1 MVSDPFILMP
11 GLSDTHSFRVLKSTP
26 LSFQIHFTLLD
37 NTHPDLS
44 PYSIPLFITEASE
57 LRRHPERGELQPG
70 RLIALGHVSTAKE
83 PILVLLNPPLSTD
96 KATLGGAG
104 L

>member
-1 MVSDPFILMP
+1 MP
-11 GLSDTHSFRVLKSTP
+11 GLSDTHSFQVLKNTL
-26 LSFQIHFTLLD
+26 LSFQIRFTLLD

-57 LRRHPERGELQPG
+57 LRHPERGELQPG

-96 KATLGGAG
+96 EVTLGAG